1 MERARATR
9 VMVTGGASGIGQAT
23 ALLLVRQGAS
33 VLALDVDADAGA
45 ALEAEAAGLG
55 DGHGRLAFRR
65 TDVSIEDEVRDAVA
79 DARTRLGG
87 LDALV
92 CTAGI
97 MRGQGQ
103 AVGTFEAAVWDQVM
117 DVNLR
122 GRSWPS
128 HASAPML
135 ESRAVARSCSCPP
148 RRASPRAA
156 GPSRTGRPRQGP
168 WPGADPGAP
177 RFRGIRINEVCP
189 GTSRPSTDARSRRR
203 WPAAADPAWSRSS
216 WRGSDHAR
224 SISAPHRLPGLGRGV
239 GGARDHLHCMSRTL
253 DARDRDA
260 VALAHLVDL

>member
-1 MERARATR
+1 
-9 VMVTGGASGIGQAT
+9 MVTGGASGIGQAT

-122 GRSWPS
+122 GTFLAVK

-135 ESRAVARSCSCPP
+135 EQGRGVIVLVSSKAGVSTGSGSFAYG
-148 RRASPRAA
+148 ASKGGVHGLGLTLERHL
-156 GPSRTGRPRQGP
+156 GPK
-168 WPGADPGAP
+168 
-177 RFRGIRINEVCP
+177 GIRINEVCP
-189 GTSRPSTDARSRRR
+189 GDVDTPLYRRSLQE
-203 WPAAADPAWSRSS
+203 ALANGADPAWVEEQLARATTPGSIARLIAFLVSDEAS
-216 WRGSDHAR
+216 AVRGTIFTA
-224 SISAPHRLPGLGRGV
+224 
-239 GGARDHLHCMSRTL
+239 
-253 DARDRDA
+253 
-260 VALAHLVDL
+260 